1 MSASTS
7 AAGTVGSVFVVTHV
21 IPATEPQNTPQKTKF
36 SQGRPEALG
45 TVQIMVG
52 LLLLLF
58 GIIVLPHSDLEIY
71 SGVFLWGSL
80 SFVLAGSV
88 TVSAGKSLNCC
99 LVRGAL
105 GANIIAAVTSA
116 AAIIIYILEAFWPH
130 YAYHYYGSSYLNTS
144 TPDWSFTH
152 NYEMVQ
158 RAVLAVFCLLEFIV
172 SICIAAFG
180 CYALCPSTDQPIIF
194 INKSLEAASEVPCT
208 YESPPVSEA
217 PPPSEISY
225 EDVKYDTNIV

>member
-52 LLLLLF
+52 LLVLLF

-71 SGVFLWGSL
+71 SGVFLWGPL
-80 SFVLAGSV
+80 S
-88 TVSAGKSLNCC
+88 
-99 LVRGAL
+99 VRGAL
-105 GANIIAAVTSA
+105 GANVIAAVSSA

-130 YAYHYYGSSYLNTS
+130 YDYHYYGSSYLNTS
-144 TPDWSFTH
+144 TPDWSFTP
-152 NYEMVQ
+152 NYERVQ
-158 RAVLAVFCLLEFIV
+158 RAVFGVLAVLCLLEFIV
-172 SICIAAFG
+172 SICIAAFS
-180 CYALCPSTDQPIIF
+180 CYALCTSTDQPIIF
-194 INKSLEAASEVPCT
+194 LNKSLEAASEVPCT

-217 PPPSEISY
+217 PPPSEVSY
-225 EDVKYDTNIV
+225 EDVKYDTKIV